1 MLKCEMKIGRLL
13 GTFIGWLRLES
24 KSRWQPLETTTQLSH
39 RVRFQQEMRAN
50 VPHETCQHLIT
61 AILIFYSLS
70 RFLISLSVVIPGP
83 GAQFIIGYS

>member
-1 MLKCEMKIGRLL
+1 MLKCEMKIGRFL

-39 RVRFQQEMRAN
+39 RVRFQQEMRVN

-70 RFLISLSVVIPGP
+70 LAFLSVY
-83 GAQFIIGYS
+83 QS